1 LRAIGRFPRF
11 GADFRAIVP
20 ERTKPLAQGVLS
32 VNKSDLVDALASKTK
47 MSKAEAGRTIDAL
60 FSTSGVI
67 AGELKKKGKV
77 QITGF
82 GNFETRKRG
91 QRKGRNPRTG
101 KEITIKASVAPVF
114 RAGKGLKDVVNKK

>member
-1 LRAIGRFPRF
+1 
-11 GADFRAIVP
+11 
-20 ERTKPLAQGVLS
+20 
-32 VNKSDLVDALASKTK
+32 VNKSDLVDALAAKTK
-47 MSKAEAGRTIDAL
+47 MSKAEAGRTIEAL

-91 QRKGRNPRTG
+91 ARKGRNPRTG

-114 RAGKGLKDVVNKK
+114 RAGKGLKDVVKKK

>member
-1 LRAIGRFPRF
+1 M
-11 GADFRAIVP
+11 
-20 ERTKPLAQGVLS
+20 
-32 VNKSDLVDALASKTK
+32 NKSDLVDALASKTK
-47 MSKAEAGRTIDAL
+47 MSKAEAGRTVDAL
-60 FSTSGVI
+60 FSSGGII
-67 AGELKKKGKV
+67 AGELKKKQKV

-91 QRKGRNPRTG
+91 ARKGRNPRTG